1 MRIVCKEQHT
11 AEWMQLRTGIY
22 TGSRSADG
30 GQKLS
35 RASKNGVKGDWGAKH
50 WAYVEELAWEQITG
64 VAADHY
70 VSKPMEIGTQYEGEA
85 RVEFWMRYGAE
96 VEETGLVLHPTLNY
110 LGASP
115 DGYVME
121 NGVAIPIEL
130 KVPLAKTHQLYLGE
144 GVVPEIYVP
153 QLMTEMLCCD
163 RAPYGYFAS
172 YCPPDIFP
180 ALPDHMRMFRVKLM
194 ADEAKFAEIE
204 EAATATM
211 EHVIERV
218 AKLRAMYP
226 EKGAPKSKFRAEL
239 ETAVLAQESGR
250 PGRLCRPRL
259 CVSRWPAAWQVLRVT
274 DFSVHP
280 CLQIS
285 SLRAFGPA
293 PNADA
298 AIHKACFGHAYHSWR
313 AIAQRGNFMI
323 EHLKTVCSGM
333 SKSITV

>member
-1 MRIVCKEQHT
+1 
-11 AEWMQLRTGIY
+11 
-22 TGSRSADG
+22 
-30 GQKLS
+30 
-35 RASKNGVKGDWGAKH
+35 
-50 WAYVEELAWEQITG
+50 
-64 VAADHY
+64 
-70 VSKPMEIGTQYEGEA
+70 MEIGTQYEGEA

-96 VEETGLVLHPTLNY
+96 VEETGLVLHPTFNY

-121 NGVAIPIEL
+121 NGIAIPIEF

-226 EKGAPKSKFRAEL
+226 EKGAPKSKFVAEL
-239 ETAVLAQESGR
+239 ETAVLATERSEADEFADTMAVMDR
-250 PGRLCRPRL
+250 Y
-259 CVSRWPAAWQVLRVT
+259 
-274 DFSVHP
+274 
-280 CLQIS
+280 
-285 SLRAFGPA
+285 FGPA
-293 PNADA
+293 AMFRVDIPEIPARQETADRPRWLDGKLCPIGTVVEAAAIPGRSRYIGPSAVYAMNPASEEAVRVAVARMVERDVKIISLPSGAMLTAPDEADYPDDA
-298 AIHKACFGHAYHSWR
+298 AMEPEDEEFES
-313 AIAQRGNFMI
+313 F
-323 EHLKTVCSGM
+323 
-333 SKSITV
+333 